1 MYDFE
6 KQWLSSF
13 VCKAIVIRPVPQQFI
28 LVKERNWTFWNEKKC
43 KEEDLIWHMAGEMV
57 KK

>member
-13 VCKAIVIRPVPQQFI
+13 VCKAIVIRPVPQVYFSKREELNFLKWEKI
-28 LVKERNWTFWNEKKC
+28 KGGRFNLAYGGWN
-43 KEEDLIWHMAGEMV
+43 G
-57 KK
+57 